1 MFFALSAIKIAQKL
15 MNIVKFEGFWKIP
28 FSSKIFE
35 KICCFWARFFHV
47 FLALLFEISAG
58 LLAILG
64 TYFPLYSLVRVF
76 LQKILVKGCPWG
88 HHRVLHGTRFF
99 LIKMTNSQQYTLKL
113 KIKCTLNW
121 SQGQEKN
128 KTSAHL

>member
-1 MFFALSAIKIAQKL
+1 MKIVQFEDFLKFHFIQFFSKKSAVLFHA
-15 MNIVKFEGFWKIP
+15 
-28 FSSKIFE
+28 
-35 KICCFWARFFHV
+35 FFTF

-88 HHRVLHGTRFF
+88 HHRVLHAPRFF
-99 LIKMTNSQQYTLKL
+99 
-113 KIKCTLNW
+113 
-121 SQGQEKN
+121 
-128 KTSAHL
+128 